1 MPCAAVFW
9 GASMSDRVLGRGAM
23 RGDWLFQPYPQ
34 RRVPVMNWTDRV
46 LRAGAARLALALRP
60 RRLSERRLIAAV
72 AREVADCEA
81 LEDGALRDAAQAL
94 RPRLLREGL
103 GGGSLIR
110 ALALARVATTR
121 ELGIAHRPVQ
131 VLGAVLLL
139 RGRLLEMGT
148 GEGKSA
154 TALLAASVAAL
165 AGLSPHVITVNAYL
179 ARRDRDAFVPVLDRL
194 GLSAGLVTGDLSPEA
209 RRVAYA
215 ADVTWVDNKE
225 VAFDYLKDRLAAGR
239 ARSAARSTLRRA
251 YGAADDPG
259 ALVAPPILDG
269 LRFAI
274 VDEAD
279 SIFADEAG
287 TPLIISATSGPEDPE
302 QYLRALDLASR
313 LTALQDFVLVEDE
326 RRARLTPA
334 GKARLAKACAPFTGI
349 WQVARAREDR
359 VRQAL
364 AARYLYLRDTHYI
377 VAETEDGPAI
387 HIVDEF
393 TGRTMP
399 DRSWEGGLHQM
410 IEVKEGLVPTAPR
423 QTIARITY
431 QRFFRQYLRLSGMTG
446 TGLEIAPEM
455 HTFFDLTT
463 VPVPPHR
470 PSRRR
475 HLGLRCLPDEK
486 AAHRAVGA
494 RAADMAARGRAVLIG
509 TRTVAA
515 SESLSKVLGQQ
526 GVAHRVLNARQD
538 AGEAELIAE
547 AGQAGR
553 VTVATNMAGRGT
565 DIPLGPGVAKA
576 GGLHV
581 ILTGYHESRRIDRQL
596 YGRAGRQG
604 DPGSTEDIVA
614 RDDPLFARLVPRLQ
628 AVLRPLP
635 DRMAVALLRRA
646 MQWRADRT
654 AAARRRD
661 TVAAETHEAR
671 AMAFAGREHG

>member
-1 MPCAAVFW
+1 
-9 GASMSDRVLGRGAM
+9 
-23 RGDWLFQPYPQ
+23 
-34 RRVPVMNWTDRV
+34 MNWTDRF
-46 LRAGAARLALALRP
+46 LRATLARVTTAIRP
-60 RRLSERRLIAAV
+60 RRLGSRRLIAAV
-72 AREVADCEA
+72 QRETDA
-81 LEDGALRDAAQAL
+81 LSQLPDTDLRSEAQAL

-103 GGGSLIR
+103 GGAALAR
-110 ALALARVATTR
+110 ALALGRIAATR
-121 ELGIAHRPVQ
+121 ELGITHRPVQ
-131 VLGAVLLL
+131 VYGAVLLL

-154 TALLAASVAAL
+154 TSLLAAGVAAL

-179 ARRDRDAFVPVLDRL
+179 ATRDRDAFTPVLARL
-194 GLSAGLVTGDLSPEA
+194 GLSTGLVTGDLTPNE
-209 RRVAYA
+209 RRAAYA

-225 VAFDYLKDRLAAGR
+225 VAFDFLKDRLAAGR
-239 ARSAARSTLRRA
+239 TRSAARTALRRA
-251 YGAADDPG
+251 YGSADDP
-259 ALVAPPILDG
+259 AVRTNPPILDG

-279 SIFADEAG
+279 SIFADEAS
-287 TPLIISATSGPEDPE
+287 TPLIISATAEREDPDA
-302 QYLRALDLASR
+302 YLRALDLADR
-313 LTALQDFVLVEDE
+313 LEAPRDFALISAE
-326 RRARLTPA
+326 RRARLTTA
-334 GKARLAKACAPFTGI
+334 GKRRLANLCAPLPGL

-364 AARYLYLRDTHYI
+364 AARHLYLRDTHYI
-377 VAETEDGPAI
+377 LASTEDGPAI

-470 PSRRR
+470 PSKRR
-475 HLGLRCLPDEK
+475 HLGMRCLPDTDSAY
-486 AAHRAVGA
+486 AAVAERTAQVA
-494 RAADMAARGRAVLIG
+494 ETRRPVLIG

-515 SESLSKVLGQQ
+515 SEAVSRALAARD
-526 GVAHRVLNARQD
+526 VAHRVLNARQD
-538 AGEAELIAE
+538 ANEAELITM
-547 AGQAGR
+547 AGEAGR

-565 DIPLGPGVAKA
+565 DIPLGPGVVEA

-596 YGRAGRQG
+596 YGRTGRQG
-604 DPGSTEDIVA
+604 DPGTTEDIVP
-614 RDDPLFARLVPRLQ
+614 RDDPLFLRQVPRL
-628 AVLRPLP
+628 AALLRPLP
-635 DRMAVALLRRA
+635 DRVAAAILRRA

-654 AAARRRD
+654 AIARRRD
-661 TVAAETHEAR
+661 QVASETQEAR